1 MTGTDVMKAL
11 IDAAERLGYLVHHET
26 DSRKT
31 APGFPDLLIVGHG
44 TLFAIE
50 CKSRRE
56 KLRPGMITKR
66 GKQLPGQADW
76 LAAFASSY
84 VATFVCRPDDAPAV
98 DDDTAIT
105 EYKEIN
111 YSAMLSILTLARD
124 AHI

>member
-1 MTGTDVMKAL
+1 MKAL

-56 KLRPGMITKR
+56 KLRPGM
-66 GKQLPGQADW
+66 PGQADW